1 MAPTAATAM
10 GLVPHRRLGVMLA
23 QRRELHGYELSDMAR
38 RSMGQFT
45 VAELEAIEA
54 GSVVLDDAK
63 IEALSLIY
71 EFNSMPPSA
80 QRSRLIIA
88 DDEDLPTTLSADDF
102 TEDLILSV
110 LQRYVALLYLMRSK
124 PVGEV
129 LQVRAD
135 DAAMLGH
142 AFNRTATDIV
152 AMLERVMEEDTEI
165 VEMHTERMRRRLVV
179 PAAGLL
185 VGPTP
190 LGMLVLVK

>member
-1 MAPTAATAM
+1 MAFTAATAM
-10 GLVPHRRLGVMLA
+10 GLVPHRRLGAILA
-23 QRRELHGYELSDMAR
+23 QRREMHGYDLSDMAR

-45 VAELEAIEA
+45 AADLEAIEA
-54 GSVVLDDAK
+54 GALILDDAR

-88 DDEDLPTTLSADDF
+88 DDEDLPTSLSPDDF
-102 TEDLILSV
+102 TDELV
-110 LQRYVALLYLMRSK
+110 LAVMQRYVALLYLMRSK
-124 PVGEV
+124 PVGEI
-129 LQVRAD
+129 LQVRGD

-142 AFNRTATDIV
+142 AFNRTETDILAV
-152 AMLERVMEEDTEI
+152 LERIMEHDTEI
-165 VEMHTERMRRRLVV
+165 VETHAERMRRRLVV

-190 LGMLVLVK
+190 RGMLVLVK

>member
-1 MAPTAATAM
+1 MAITAATAM
-10 GLVPHRRLGVMLA
+10 GLVPHRRLGAMLA
-23 QRRELHGYELSDMAR
+23 QRREMHGYQLSDMAR
-38 RSMGQFT
+38 RSMGQFS
-45 VAELEAIEA
+45 VADLEAIEA
-54 GSVVLDDAK
+54 GSVTLDDAR

-88 DDEDLPTTLSADDF
+88 DDEDLPTSLSPEDFDD
-102 TEDLILSV
+102 ELVLSV
-110 LQRYVALLYLMRSK
+110 LQRYVALLYLMRNK

-129 LQVRAD
+129 LQVRGD

-142 AFNRTATDIV
+142 AFNRTQTDI
-152 AMLERVMEEDTEI
+152 LELLENIMENDTD
-165 VEMHTERMRRRLVV
+165 VLDTQAERMRRRLVV